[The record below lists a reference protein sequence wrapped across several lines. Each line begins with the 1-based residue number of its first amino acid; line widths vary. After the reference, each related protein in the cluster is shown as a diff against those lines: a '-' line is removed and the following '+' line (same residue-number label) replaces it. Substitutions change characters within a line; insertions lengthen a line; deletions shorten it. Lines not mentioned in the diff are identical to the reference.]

1 MMNQV
6 SYIWPK
12 MLWLLVL
19 VPMLVLFY
27 WWILKRKRKVALRYS
42 NLAMVRS
49 AMQGASS
56 WRRHVPPALFLL
68 GLATLLFASARPSA
82 IVTLPNQTK
91 TVILAMDV
99 SGSMRATDVSPTR
112 ISASQEAARV
122 FVTDLP
128 GNTRIGVVA
137 FAGTAMLVQPPTENR
152 EEVLGA
158 IDRFQLQRGTAVG
171 NAIVVSLQTLFP
183 DQDIDIKGMA
193 PRGGDSAPRE
203 TFGGP
208 LPKKDKAP
216 FKSVPPGSYGSASI
230 VLLSD
235 GQTTTGADP
244 LEAAKL
250 AAERGVKIYTVGFGT
265 PNGEIMLDSGWR
277 MRVRLDEETLKQ
289 IAGMTV
295 GEYFYAASGS
305 DLKQVYDALN
315 SRLVLERKESE
326 VTAVFALGAALLMAL
341 AGGLSLLW
349 FNRLL

>member
-1 MMNQV
+1 L
-6 SYIWPK
+6 
-12 MLWLLVL
+12 LW
-19 VPMLVLFY
+19 FY
-27 WWILKRKRKVALRYS
+27 WWVLKRKQKMALRFAQVG
-42 NLAMVRS
+42 LVRQ

-68 GLATLLFASARPSA
+68 ALVGLMVAAARPSA
-82 IVTLPNQTK
+82 VITLPSQTK

-112 ISASQEAARV
+112 ISASQEAARA

-128 GNTRIGVVA
+128 PNTRIGLVA
-137 FAGTAMLVQPPTENR
+137 FAGTAMLVAPPTENR

-158 IDRFQLQRGTAVG
+158 IDRFTLQRGTAVG

-183 DQDIDIKGMA
+183 DEEFEIKGMF
-193 PRGGDSAPRE
+193 GGAYSQQQE
-203 TFGGP
+203 TFGGA
-208 LPKKDKAP
+208 LPKKDKKP
-216 FKSVPPGSYGSASI
+216 GKPVPPGSYASATII
-230 VLLSD
+230 VLSD

-250 AAERGVKIYTVGFGT
+250 AANKGVKVFTVGFGT

-289 IAGMTV
+289 IAATTIA
-295 GEYFYAASGS
+295 EYFYAASGS
-305 DLKQVYDALN
+305 DLKQVYEALN

-326 VTAVFALGAALLMAL
+326 ITALFALGAGLLLLL

>member
-1 MMNQV
+1 MNPMSFQ
-6 SYIWPK
+6 WPNF
-12 MLWLLVL
+12 LWLLML
-19 VPMLVLFY
+19 VPLLLWFY
-27 WWILKRKRKVALRYS
+27 WWVLQRKKKVALRYS
-42 NLAMVRS
+42 SLGMVRE
-49 AMQGASS
+49 AMKGASS

-68 GLATLLFASARPSA
+68 AMIALILAAARPSA
-82 IVTLPNQTK
+82 VITLPSQTK

-112 ISASQEAARV
+112 ISASQEAART

-128 GNTRIGVVA
+128 ANTRIGLVA

-158 IDRFQLQRGTAVG
+158 IERFQLQRGTAVG

-183 DQDIDIKGMA
+183 DQEIEIKGMMGRTQ
-193 PRGGDSAPRE
+193 PQES
-203 TFGGP
+203 FGGP
-208 LPKKDKAP
+208 LPKKDKKP
-216 FKSVPPGSYGSASI
+216 FKAVPPGSYASATII
-230 VLLSD
+230 VLSD

-250 AAERGVKIYTVGFGT
+250 AAERGVKIFTVGFGT

-289 IAGMTV
+289 IAATTV
-295 GEYFYAASGS
+295 GEYFYAASGA
-305 DLKQVYDALN
+305 DLKQVYEALN

-326 VTAVFALGAALLMAL
+326 ITALFALGALLLYIL